1 MRRLS
6 YKIDSFNIRLYGNDQ
21 KGGRT
26 RWGDKV
32 IRLTSK
38 GKEIG
43 QAVFAREGAKSPE
56 AYCSGD
62 KIYFFAPSS
71 QYSAVVELLRRPEPV
86 YLNWESVND
95 PKEKDDGDAFF
106 SNEPLAGP

>member
-6 YKIDSFNIRLYGNDQ
+6 YKIDSFDIRLYGNDQ

-62 KIYFFAPSS
+62 KIFFFAPSS

-106 SNEPLAGP
+106 SNEPLAAP

>member
-1 MRRLS
+1 MKRHC
-6 YKIDSFNIRLYGNDQ
+6 YKIEHYSIRLYGNDQ

-32 IRLTSK
+32 IVLTSNEK
-38 GKEIG
+38 VIG

-56 AYCSGD
+56 AYRSGD

-71 QYSAVVELLRRPEPV
+71 QYSVVMELLRRHEPV
-86 YLNWESVND
+86 YLNWEAVND

-106 SNEPLAGP
+106 STEPLDGM